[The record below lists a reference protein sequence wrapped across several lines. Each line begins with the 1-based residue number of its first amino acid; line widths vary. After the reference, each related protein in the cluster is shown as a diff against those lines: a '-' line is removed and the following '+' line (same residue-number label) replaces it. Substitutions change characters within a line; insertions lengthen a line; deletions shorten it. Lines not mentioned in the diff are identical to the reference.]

1 MISLYLPFVIVGAF
15 LLLTLVVGISFS
27 RKDTSFREYAVGH
40 KQFATATLVATVLAT
55 AYSGG
60 GLIRNV
66 QYSYKCGLCW
76 IIIALFVNSFSI
88 WLFSRLMVRMPLFMH
103 NLSIA
108 ETIGNVYGKYP
119 RMITAL
125 VAVGSSI
132 MSITIQIIAM
142 VHAVSICVALDG
154 LNARIITIF
163 ASFILIFY
171 SIFGGVRAVTIT
183 DILQFITFTVIIPFL
198 AWLMFRQTGKSMVD
212 IVAFLGTQERFQL
225 SSLFHFDTK
234 CLSMVGMALCVLV
247 PDIGA
252 PEIMQR
258 VYMAADPNQAKNTFL
273 YVSFFSFLITGFILL
288 IGLFIFVG
296 GGSAL
301 RSTDVWY
308 YITTHVP
315 PIFKG
320 AFCISLLAMAMS
332 TADSCLNTSAV
343 IVSHDI
349 WAPLQKAKK
358 MDDLRKL
365 KIARWATLIIGLSS
379 MFLAFYYQDLFSL
392 FMLVFSFSLPVITA
406 PALLAIL
413 GFRGTSR
420 TALIGMATG
429 AMTMLVWNK
438 WIQAKTGIDGTFVCM
453 LANGLAMMAA
463 HYLFKQ
469 PEGAGWSR

>member
-1 MISLYLPFVIVGAF
+1 MICLHLPFVIVGAF
-15 LLLTLVVGISFS
+15 LVLTLVVGIAFS
-27 RKDTSFREYAVGH
+27 RQDTTFREYAVGH

-55 AYSGG
+55 YYSGG

-66 QYSYKCGLCW
+66 QYSYKSGLYW
-76 IIIALFVNSFSI
+76 IILALFINSFSRWI
-88 WLFSRLMVRMPLFMH
+88 LSRLMVCMRPFMH

-108 ETIGNVYGKYP
+108 ETMGNVYGRYP

-125 VAVGSSI
+125 VAVGRSI
-132 MSITIQIIAM
+132 VCITMQIIAM

-154 LNARIITIF
+154 FSARMVTIC
-163 ASFILIFY
+163 AALILISY
-171 SIFGGVRAVTIT
+171 SVFGGIRAVTIT
-183 DILQFITFTVIIPFL
+183 DILQFITFTLIIPFL

-225 SSLFHFDTK
+225 SSLCHFDTK
-234 CLSMVGMALCVLV
+234 RLDMVAMALCVLV
-247 PDIGA
+247 PDLGA

-258 VYMAADPNQAKNTFL
+258 VYMAADPHQAKTTFL
-273 YVSFFSFLITGFILL
+273 YVSLFSFLITGFILL

-296 GGSAL
+296 GGGAL
-301 RSTDVWY
+301 QSTDVWY
-308 YITTHVP
+308 YVTTHVP
-315 PIFKG
+315 PLFKG

-332 TADSCLNTSAV
+332 TADSCLNACAV

-349 WAPLQKAKK
+349 WAPLQKPQT

-379 MFLAFYYQDLFSL
+379 MFLAFYCQDLFAL
-392 FMLVFSFSLPVITA
+392 LMLGFAFSLPVITA

-429 AMTMLVWNK
+429 AMAMVVWNK
-438 WIQAKTGIDGTFVCM
+438 WVQAKTGIDGTFVCM